1 LIKIRITYR
10 LFLMILAAAVMSVVS
25 MLLIGRWNIDR
36 GFRRYIENVEQI
48 QLARLAVRLET
59 GYARQGNWDFLKKSP
74 ERWFGLLAE
83 SFPER
88 HLGPPVSMEQ
98 NTFPGENRG
107 PNQGPVFM
115 GSGPPSPEGGRHFDY
130 SGGRIGGPEAGMHFV
145 LLDEAKRPL
154 FAAANIPSNTFLKPL
169 HYRGRTVGYLGLL
182 PHLRPPDE
190 LQRRFLKEQGMAL
203 SLVAGTLVLLAA
215 SFSFPLA
222 RRLIRP
228 IKALAAATDRLAAGE
243 FSTRVTVTSTDEL
256 GQLARGFNSLAQ
268 TLEMN
273 EQTRRQWVAD
283 ISHELR
289 TPLAILRGEVEAI
302 QDGIRPANPDSIDS
316 LHGEVMR
323 LERLVDDLYQL
334 SLSDL
339 GALTYR
345 KEELGLEIL
354 LSSVLTSYRSQF
366 ASRKITMET
375 SIPQGGKAVVFGDPE
390 RMRQLFANL
399 FDNALKYTDPGGT
412 IAVRLAYD
420 NEHVIID
427 IEDSAPGVSNSE
439 IGRLF
444 ERLYRVEASRNRA
457 AGGAG
462 LGLAICRNIVEA
474 HDGDI
479 EARHSPLGGLW
490 IRIELP
496 LTGRY

>member
-1 LIKIRITYR
+1 
-10 LFLMILAAAVMSVVS
+10 
-25 MLLIGRWNIDR
+25 
-36 GFRRYIENVEQI
+36 
-48 QLARLAVRLET
+48 
-59 GYARQGNWDFLKKSP
+59 
-74 ERWFGLLAE
+74 
-83 SFPER
+83 
-88 HLGPPVSMEQ
+88 MEQ
-98 NTFPGENRG
+98 GAFTGENHG
-107 PNQGPVFM
+107 PETRPIPISPGT
-115 GSGPPSPEGGRHFDY
+115 PPPEAGKHFVN
-130 SGGRIGGPEAGMHFV
+130 SGGRIGGPEAGKHFV

-154 FAAANIPSNTFLKPL
+154 FAASSIPSNTFLKPL
-169 HYRGRTVGYLGLL
+169 HYKGRTVGYLGLL
-182 PHLRPPDE
+182 PHLRRPDE

-215 SFSFPLA
+215 SFSLPLA

-268 TLEMN
+268 TLEKN

-302 QDGIRPANPDSIDS
+302 QDRIRPANPDSIDS

-323 LERLVDDLYQL
+323 LERLVNDLYQL

-345 KEELGLEIL
+345 KEELELEIL
-354 LSSVLTSYRSQF
+354 LSSVLASYRSQF
-366 ASRKITMET
+366 ADREITMES
-375 SIPQGGKAVVFGDPE
+375 SIPQGGKAMVFGDPE
-390 RMRQLFANL
+390 RIRQLFANL
-399 FDNALKYTDPGGT
+399 FDNALKYTDPGGA
-412 IAVRLAYD
+412 IAVHLACVS
-420 NEHVIID
+420 EHVTID
-427 IEDSAPGVSNSE
+427 IEDSTPGVPNSE

-474 HDGDI
+474 HAGAI
-479 EARHSPLGGLW
+479 EARHSSRGGLW

-496 LTGRY
+496 LTGRC